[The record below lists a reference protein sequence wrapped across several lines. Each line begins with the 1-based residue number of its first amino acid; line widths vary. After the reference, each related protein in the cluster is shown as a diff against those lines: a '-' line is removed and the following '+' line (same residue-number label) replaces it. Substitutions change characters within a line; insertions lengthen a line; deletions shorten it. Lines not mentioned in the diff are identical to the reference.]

1 MAYLVSTSRDDR
13 RRFEV
18 FLIHF
23 FVEAAVCFQFYLLK
37 ISMMNISPIRQ
48 TLIKEERDKILFPY
62 GKSRSRNVLADFTY
76 RPSANKIKVFFFL
89 FCIET

>member
-1 MAYLVSTSRDDR
+1 
-13 RRFEV
+13 
-18 FLIHF
+18 
-23 FVEAAVCFQFYLLK
+23 
-37 ISMMNISPIRQ
+37 MMNISPIRQ